1 MGLELF
7 FSYFCKKCTRNCDV
21 SFLKKL
27 MGPGFHMILVKL
39 YKKNCSSRLEYKIL
53 KMQENKSTRLECHGI
68 SNPMEKNL

>member
-1 MGLELF
+1 
-7 FSYFCKKCTRNCDV
+7 
-21 SFLKKL
+21 